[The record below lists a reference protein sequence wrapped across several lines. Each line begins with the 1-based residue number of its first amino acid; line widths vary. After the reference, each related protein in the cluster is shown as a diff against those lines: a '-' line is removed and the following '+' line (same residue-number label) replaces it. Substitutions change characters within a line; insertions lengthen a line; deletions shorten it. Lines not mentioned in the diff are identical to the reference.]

1 MKLDKNIK
9 LSREEL
15 HVINRNIKSVQMK
28 FRAISVFE
36 FIKCEIIKN
45 NGILKMTIKDI
56 NDLYKDKYYK
66 FSYSVMRRI
75 IDELIKLNLIKV
87 IIHENKRTFCLGK
100 YN

>member
-1 MKLDKNIK
+1 MKLDKNRK

-87 IIHENKRTFCLGK
+87 IICENKRAFCLGK

>member
-28 FRAISVFE
+28 FRAISVFD
-36 FIKCEIIKN
+36 FIKYEIIKN

-87 IIHENKRTFCLGK
+87 IICENKRAFCLGK

>member
-1 MKLDKNIK
+1 MKLDENIK

-87 IIHENKRTFCLGK
+87 IICENKRAFCLGK

>member
-1 MKLDKNIK
+1 MDKNIK

-36 FIKCEIIKN
+36 FIKYEIIKN

-56 NDLYKDKYYK
+56 NYLYKAKYYK

-75 IDELIKLNLIKV
+75 IDELIRLNLIKV
-87 IIHENKRTFCLGK
+87 IICENKRAFCLSK

>member
-56 NDLYKDKYYK
+56 NDLYKAKHYK

-75 IDELIKLNLIKV
+75 IDELIRLNLIKV
-87 IIHENKRTFCLGK
+87 IICENKRAFCLSQ

>member
-56 NDLYKDKYYK
+56 NDLYKAKYYK

-75 IDELIKLNLIKV
+75 IDELIRLNLIKV
-87 IIHENKRTFCLGK
+87 IICENKRDFCLSK

>member
-56 NDLYKDKYYK
+56 NDLYKAKYYK

-75 IDELIKLNLIKV
+75 IDELIRLNLIKV
-87 IIHENKRTFCLGK
+87 IICENKRAFCLSQ

>member
-1 MKLDKNIK
+1 MDKNIK